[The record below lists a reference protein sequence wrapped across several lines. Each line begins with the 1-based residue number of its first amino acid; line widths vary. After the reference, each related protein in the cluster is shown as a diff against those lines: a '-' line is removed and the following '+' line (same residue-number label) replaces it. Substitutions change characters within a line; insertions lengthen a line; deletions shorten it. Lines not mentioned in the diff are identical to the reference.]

1 MAGPVLPPGTV
12 KQAGRAGA
20 ETGQLYRPRGDR
32 GSSSSSSTMRGG
44 RPPARQMPDD
54 HDRQHSENH
63 DHCQPPGPPAG
74 LAVPAMAQDVIHNP
88 HHLEQPMPA

>member
-20 ETGQLYRPRGDR
+20 ETGQLYRTRGDR
-32 GSSSSSSTMRGG
+32 RSSSTMRRG
-44 RPPARQMPDD
+44 RPPARQMPGD

-63 DHCQPPGPPAG
+63 DHCQPPGSPAG